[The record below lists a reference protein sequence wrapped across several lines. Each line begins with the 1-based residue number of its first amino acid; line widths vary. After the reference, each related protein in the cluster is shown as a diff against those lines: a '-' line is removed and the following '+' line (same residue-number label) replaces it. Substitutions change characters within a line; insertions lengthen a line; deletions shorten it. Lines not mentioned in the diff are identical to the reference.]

1 MFNSYDEKRYE
12 SFQKLLGKNDG
23 KKNINIS
30 LKKNLVDRIDM
41 LAMRASKISGNDI
54 TRNAII
60 EEGILIYVDEF
71 EEYINHLYAN
81 YEDSGKYIE
90 DNMKLT
96 DKIKDT
102 KRLEEKKDSRYANGD
117 NLKK

>member
-23 KKNINIS
+23 EKNINIC
-30 LKKNLVDRIDM
+30 LKKELVDRIDM
-41 LAMRASKISGNDI
+41 LAMRASKFSGNDI
-54 TRNAII
+54 TRNAIM

-71 EEYINHLYAN
+71 EEYINHLYEN
-81 YEDSGKYIE
+81 YEDSTKYIE

-96 DKIKDT
+96 DKRKDT
-102 KRLEEKKDSRYANGD
+102 KMIEEKNDDDQVDIN
-117 NLKK
+117 